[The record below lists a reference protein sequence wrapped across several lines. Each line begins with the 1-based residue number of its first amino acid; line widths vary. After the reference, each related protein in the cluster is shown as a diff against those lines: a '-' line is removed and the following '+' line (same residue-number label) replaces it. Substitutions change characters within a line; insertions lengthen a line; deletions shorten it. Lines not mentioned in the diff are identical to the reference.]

1 VFDGLYRPNVEVMG
15 LLCRAESL
23 PRRERLTRRSDYLR
37 AYKEGKRWTS
47 GLFVC
52 YVVRQAGQ
60 GRKLGCAV
68 SRKVG
73 RAVVRNRVKR
83 YIREVYRKHRSRLMD
98 DIHLVVVALAPS
110 GDAGYDECAAALQR
124 IFQKGDVLRG

>member
-1 VFDGLYRPNVEVMG
+1 MEVMG
-15 LLCRAESL
+15 LLCRAESF
-23 PRRERLTRRSDYLR
+23 PRRERLTRKSEFLH
-37 AYKEGKRWTS
+37 AYQEGKRWTS
-47 GLFVC
+47 GPFVC

-73 RAVVRNRVKR
+73 RAVVRNRIKR
-83 YIREVYRKHRSRLMD
+83 YIREVYRRHRSRLID
-98 DIHLVVVALAPS
+98 DIHLVVIARPASAEVN
-110 GDAGYDECAAALQR
+110 YHECAAAMQR

>member
-1 VFDGLYRPNVEVMG
+1 MNRSFRPKVEVMG
-15 LLCRAESL
+15 LLCRAERF
-23 PRRERLTRRSDYLR
+23 PRRERLTRRSDFLH

-47 GLFVC
+47 GPFVC
-52 YVVRQAGQ
+52 YVVRQTGQ

-83 YIREVYRKHRSRLMD
+83 YIREVYRKHRSLLID
-98 DIHLVVVALAPS
+98 DIHLVVVAQATS
-110 GDAGYDECAAALQR
+110 GQAGCNECAAAMQR

>member
-1 VFDGLYRPNVEVMG
+1 MG
-15 LLCRAESL
+15 LLCRAESF
-23 PRRERLTRRSDYLR
+23 PRRERLTRKSEFLH
-37 AYKEGKRWTS
+37 AYQEGKRWTS
-47 GLFVC
+47 GPFVC
-52 YVVRQAGQ
+52 YIVRQAGQ

-83 YIREVYRKHRSRLMD
+83 YIREVYRRLRSRLID
-98 DIHLVVVALAPS
+98 DIHLVVIAQPASAEVN
-110 GDAGYDECAAALQR
+110 YHECAAAMQR